1 MLENGN
7 HKAIAQ
13 SVITLAGSLEL
24 ELIAEG
30 VETEEQR
37 ALSQSMGCFAYQGYL
52 FGKPCSIDDLN
63 IF

>member
-24 ELIAEG
+24 ELIAE
-30 VETEEQR
+30 VLKQKSNER
-37 ALSQSMGCFAYQGYL
+37 YRRVWAALLIRDTCLGSLAAL
-52 FGKPCSIDDLN
+52 TT
-63 IF
+63 